1 MRLAGR
7 CCSTRP
13 TVLLTTSALATVLAA
28 ALMRRR
34 PPATDEMAC
43 TRVKSGPIFAG
54 GGETFSVVVDNPPAE
69 HWEGALASPA
79 LAVSLDD
86 PAVLVASNDRCH
98 SPDTQ
103 VHRSQD
109 GGRSWAQVAEMKNQY
124 WSSLFFHRGALYMLG
139 TSKEYGDVHIR
150 RSDDLGTTWTSPT
163 DDYSGKL
170 SEGEKWHCAPM
181 PVVSHNGRLWRCF
194 EEFPSGSWALSF
206 KAVVWSAAEDS
217 DLLARSS
224 WTVSDRLTYPYMN
237 PLTGMG
243 WLEGN
248 MCVDHK
254 NDKVVAL
261 LRVHGLADGKAAIV
275 NLSHLGDISFPG
287 GAKKFLIRYDTESK
301 RYVAIANVLVVGG
314 RLRLALNPIQVCKQ
328 QGMRRRNAVGLLS
341 STDLLNW
348 RVNKVLIYNRSPTIG
363 FQYADFAI
371 SGDDILAVFRTAL
384 KTKTHEPAHA
394 MAACM
399 MTFHRVTGFRDYLN
413 DTLSYGDH
421 IEPTPIA
428 EPGA

>member
-124 WSSLFFHRGALYMLG
+124 WSSLFFHRWGQP
-139 TSKEYGDVHIR
+139 R
-150 RSDDLGTTWTSPT
+150 
-163 DDYSGKL
+163 
-170 SEGEKWHCAPM
+170 
-181 PVVSHNGRLWRCF
+181 N
-194 EEFPSGSWALSF
+194 
-206 KAVVWSAAEDS
+206 
-217 DLLARSS
+217 
-224 WTVSDRLTYPYMN
+224 
-237 PLTGMG
+237 
-243 WLEGN
+243 
-248 MCVDHK
+248 
-254 NDKVVAL
+254 
-261 LRVHGLADGKAAIV
+261 GLACTPHP
-275 NLSHLGDISFPG
+275 SPHPLGLWVRAVP
-287 GAKKFLIRYDTESK
+287 TEH
-301 RYVAIANVLVVGG
+301 G
-314 RLRLALNPIQVCKQ
+314 RVYR
-328 QGMRRRNAVGLLS
+328 
-341 STDLLNW
+341 
-348 RVNKVLIYNRSPTIG
+348 
-363 FQYADFAI
+363 
-371 SGDDILAVFRTAL
+371 
-384 KTKTHEPAHA
+384 
-394 MAACM
+394 
-399 MTFHRVTGFRDYLN
+399 
-413 DTLSYGDH
+413 
-421 IEPTPIA
+421 
-428 EPGA
+428 